1 MAASGNFMT
10 VFNQLEKYSGQGDL
24 AAWLIR
30 FNRCCLLTNKQDD
43 NTKGQIIMLCLAG
56 QALAVAEQL
65 VLERNGAQ
73 TFAQV
78 QARLES
84 VFATAA
90 IRERQMKTFET
101 RIQRADETVDDFM
114 LDLVTLFRSA
124 NPDAPDREFQKSV
137 KRKFVQGISP
147 ALRRALYV
155 FCNDPSSVLVTHQQ
169 LLEFARTANLNIV
182 EENAAEVVTFAI
194 DDSSCTPLT
203 PAGTTTPTA
212 TVNAEFVQAVANL
225 TTAVNEL
232 NSSHRGNWRG
242 RGRDGCG
249 GRGRRRSN
257 QQVASAQ
264 VIKCHKCGG
273 ENHLARHCL
282 SKN

>member
-1 MAASGNFMT
+1 MS
-10 VFNQLEKYSGQGDL
+10 VFNQIEKYSGRGDL

-30 FNRCCLLTNKQDD
+30 FNRCCMLTNKQEE

-90 IRERQMKTFET
+90 IRERQMKSFET
-101 RIQRADETVDDFM
+101 RTQRADETVDDFM

-137 KRKFVQGISP
+137 KRKFMQGISP

-155 FCNDPSSVLVTHQQ
+155 FCNDPSSVLLTHQQ

-182 EENAAEVVTFAI
+182 EETAAEAVALAI
-194 DDSSCTPLT
+194 DESSCAPSTPV
-203 PAGTTTPTA
+203 GTTTPTS

-225 TTAVNEL
+225 TTAVNDL
-232 NSSHRGNWRG
+232 NSSRRGAWRG
-242 RGRDGCG
+242 RGRGG
-249 GRGRRRSN
+249 GNGRGRRRAN

-264 VIKCHKCGG
+264 AIKCHKCGG